1 MRHKFLYSIA
11 IITACTLAGC
21 GSDSTSGGDEPVVPP
36 TDKPNPGEPSTPSE
50 PSDPDDL
57 KGTIYNGIKLP
68 AQWPL
73 LRSASSDIRKGMSPY
88 YLSSRPTT
96 VNVAVG
102 RQLFV
107 DNFLIEKTTLT
118 RKFHYPEYYSGNPIL
133 SPDKDWEK
141 VGTKGAAFAAPF
153 SDGVWYDETEQKFK
167 MWYMA
172 GGGKY
177 SVNSGGITCYAE
189 SADGITW
196 TKPSLSI
203 ESGTNIVDKGLQ
215 RDASTVWLDKQ
226 ETSASKRY
234 KMFQVAGGPG
244 KWKYIY
250 KTSANGIQWRDNKT
264 PSQAVTDRSTVYKN
278 PFRNVWAW
286 SMRHNVRLNSSD
298 PYTVRARD
306 YYENADP
313 ASGNQNAKAE
323 LSKFWFGPW
332 PNEQKHP
339 SYQNNDG
346 APGIYNLDA
355 MPYES
360 IMLGFFSVWQGP
372 ENDVC
377 SKDNV
382 IKRNQIMVGYS
393 RDGYSWQRD
402 DMNPFMAVSDNRAD
416 WNNGNLQSV
425 VGAPLIVGDKLYF
438 YLSGRCLQGTS
449 EITSTGL
456 AILRRDGFASMS
468 GTGELT
474 TVGIRFT
481 GEHFFVNAKINGELR
496 VEILDDKGNV
506 IPGLSKSD
514 CKVVTGDNCKAK
526 VEWTSGKTLASLKGQ
541 KIKVRFYLADGD
553 LYAFWISPESTG
565 ESQGYTAGGGP
576 NLNKSGIDKK

>member
-1 MRHKFLYSIA
+1 
-11 IITACTLAGC
+11 
-21 GSDSTSGGDEPVVPP
+21 
-36 TDKPNPGEPSTPSE
+36 
-50 PSDPDDL
+50 
-57 KGTIYNGIKLP
+57 
-68 AQWPL
+68 
-73 LRSASSDIRKGMSPY
+73 
-88 YLSSRPTT
+88 
-96 VNVAVG
+96 
-102 RQLFV
+102 
-107 DNFLIEKTTLT
+107 
-118 RKFHYPEYYSGNPIL
+118 
-133 SPDKDWEK
+133 
-141 VGTKGAAFAAPF
+141 
-153 SDGVWYDETEQKFK
+153 
-167 MWYMA
+167 
-172 GGGKY
+172 
-177 SVNSGGITCYAE
+177 
-189 SADGITW
+189 
-196 TKPSLSI
+196 
-203 ESGTNIVDKGLQ
+203 
-215 RDASTVWLDKQ
+215 
-226 ETSASKRY
+226 
-234 KMFQVAGGPG
+234 MFQVAGGPG

-264 PSQAVTDRSTVYKN
+264 PSQAVTDRSTIYKN

-339 SYQNNDG
+339 SYHNNDG

-438 YLSGRCLQGTS
+438 YLSGRRLQGTS

-541 KIKVRFYLADGD
+541 KIKVRFYLTDGD

>member
-1 MRHKFLYSIA
+1 MRHKFLYSVA
-11 IITACTLAGC
+11 IIAACSLTGC
-21 GSDSTSGGDEPVVPP
+21 GSDSPSGGEEPVVPP
-36 TDKPNPGEPSTPSE
+36 TPNPEPDE
-50 PSDPDDL
+50 PTTPDDL
-57 KGTIYNGIKLP
+57 VGTIYNGIKLP
-68 AQWPL
+68 AQWPI
-73 LRSASSDIRKGMSPY
+73 LRSATSDIRKGMSPF
-88 YLSSRPTT
+88 YLSTHPTT
-96 VNVAVG
+96 VNIAVG

-107 DNFLIEKTTLT
+107 DNFLIETTTLS

-141 VGTKGAAFAAPF
+141 TGTKGAAFAAPF
-153 SDGVWYDETEQKFK
+153 SDGVWYDEQDQKYK

-172 GGGKY
+172 GGGSY
-177 SVNSGGITCYAE
+177 STNSGGITCYAE
-189 SADGITW
+189 STDGISW

-203 ESGTNIVDKGLQ
+203 VSGTNIVDKGLQ
-215 RDASTVWLDKQ
+215 RDASTVWIDKQ
-226 ETSASKRY
+226 ETNASKRY
-234 KMFQVAGGPG
+234 KMFQVAGGAG

-250 KTSANGIQWRDNKT
+250 KTSANGIQWRDNNT
-264 PSQAVTDRSTVYKN
+264 PSQSVTDRSTVYKN
-278 PFRNVWAW
+278 PFRDVWTW
-286 SMRHNVRLNSSD
+286 SMRHNVRVNASD

-306 YYENADP
+306 YYENSDP
-313 ASGNQNAKAE
+313 ATGNQNAKAE

-339 SYQNNDG
+339 KYNNNDG

-355 MPYES
+355 IAYES

-402 DMNPFMAVSDNRAD
+402 DMNPFMAVSDNRSD

-438 YLSGRCLQGTS
+438 YLSGRRLEETN

-481 GEHFFVNAKINGELR
+481 GENFFVNAKVNGELR
-496 VEILDDKGNV
+496 VEILDANGNV
-506 IPGLSKSD
+506 VSGFSKAD
-514 CKVVTGDNCKAK
+514 CKVVKGDNCKAK
-526 VEWTSGKTLASLKGQ
+526 VEWTSGKTLSSLKGQ
-541 KIKVRFYLADGD
+541 KIKVKFYLTDGD

-576 NLNKSGIDKK
+576 GLNKLGIDKK

>member
-11 IITACTLAGC
+11 IITACTLTGC
-21 GSDSTSGGDEPVVPP
+21 GSDSTSGGDEPVVP
-36 TDKPNPGEPSTPSE
+36 PNPGEPSTPSE

-88 YLSSRPTT
+88 YLSSRPAT

-215 RDASTVWLDKQ
+215 RDASTICL
-226 ETSASKRY
+226 TSRKP
-234 KMFQVAGGPG
+234 VLP
-244 KWKYIY
+244 
-250 KTSANGIQWRDNKT
+250 SATR
-264 PSQAVTDRSTVYKN
+264 
-278 PFRNVWAW
+278 
-286 SMRHNVRLNSSD
+286 
-298 PYTVRARD
+298 
-306 YYENADP
+306 
-313 ASGNQNAKAE
+313 
-323 LSKFWFGPW
+323 
-332 PNEQKHP
+332 
-339 SYQNNDG
+339 
-346 APGIYNLDA
+346 
-355 MPYES
+355 
-360 IMLGFFSVWQGP
+360 
-372 ENDVC
+372 C
-377 SKDNV
+377 S
-382 IKRNQIMVGYS
+382 R
-393 RDGYSWQRD
+393 
-402 DMNPFMAVSDNRAD
+402 
-416 WNNGNLQSV
+416 
-425 VGAPLIVGDKLYF
+425 
-438 YLSGRCLQGTS
+438 
-449 EITSTGL
+449 
-456 AILRRDGFASMS
+456 
-468 GTGELT
+468 
-474 TVGIRFT
+474 
-481 GEHFFVNAKINGELR
+481 
-496 VEILDDKGNV
+496 
-506 IPGLSKSD
+506 
-514 CKVVTGDNCKAK
+514 
-526 VEWTSGKTLASLKGQ
+526 
-541 KIKVRFYLADGD
+541 
-553 LYAFWISPESTG
+553 
-565 ESQGYTAGGGP
+565 
-576 NLNKSGIDKK
+576 